1 MAIQEGTRVRL
12 LQNIYTGSNLAP
24 SMLGTVVY
32 IDEEF
37 GRALYYVQVDGD
49 SSTYGED
56 TGWAFVLSELEE
68 VEESG

>member
-1 MAIQEGTRVRL
+1 
-12 LQNIYTGSNLAP
+12 
-24 SMLGTVVY
+24 MLGTVVY